1 MSSFNKP
8 TKQSIMQQLD
18 TLEKDVEKLKAK
30 TQQEFYDELRN
41 GVIEEVAMAIERMRG
56 FGGDTI
62 SSFAIYIRGMK
73 K

>member
-1 MSSFNKP
+1 
-8 TKQSIMQQLD
+8 MQQLD